1 MDALYRKHGGNSIM
15 DADFEAGF
23 NANRKYKD
31 SVFTLLLGT
40 EEAAREVS
48 ETMFGEGLQPGYGNR
63 VYDTEERIEKR
74 AA

>member
-1 MDALYRKHGGNSIM
+1 M

-48 ETMFGEGLQPGYGNR
+48 GTLFGKNYSPDMDIVFMTPKN
-63 VYDTEERIEKR
+63 VTF
-74 AA
+74 